1 MEVKKGALRLYS
13 KDFNGLGKKAVVSLS
28 FDVKCSSCILNSIK
42 CPGGCACFPQG
53 AEEAVVCSS
62 LYFAVKNTLCGNI
75 ARIKNS
81 KVTSVCHGYADGQFL
96 ISWQVAPALSTIRK
110 SLGLALK
117 VLNPSKMYPIY
128 TKLMQFIKHA
138 PNREAF
144 NYAANEVTKSLKKS
158 LDIMLIGAMK
168 FEAKDKAKENLTA
181 ALAVLSNHFNPTEA
195 DGKAQK
201 PGDHKDCN
209 HEGSVE
215 LKAKGTDA
223 YFAVRFLEEILRQP
237 PVKAS
242 ESVIVQVKQSSWDAA
257 NKKLKNSIANYIAK
271 FAKVPDLALFV
282 AFDAVE
288 RCLITADTARDLV
301 GKKLTPADIGK
312 QLSKIL

>member
-1 MEVKKGALRLYS
+1 
-13 KDFNGLGKKAVVSLS
+13 
-28 FDVKCSSCILNSIK
+28 
-42 CPGGCACFPQG
+42 
-53 AEEAVVCSS
+53 
-62 LYFAVKNTLCGNI
+62 
-75 ARIKNS
+75 
-81 KVTSVCHGYADGQFL
+81 
-96 ISWQVAPALSTIRK
+96 
-110 SLGLALK
+110 
-117 VLNPSKMYPIY
+117 
-128 TKLMQFIKHA
+128 
-138 PNREAF
+138 
-144 NYAANEVTKSLKKS
+144 
-158 LDIMLIGAMK
+158 MK

-257 NKKLKNSIANYIAK
+257 GKKLKNSIANYIAK